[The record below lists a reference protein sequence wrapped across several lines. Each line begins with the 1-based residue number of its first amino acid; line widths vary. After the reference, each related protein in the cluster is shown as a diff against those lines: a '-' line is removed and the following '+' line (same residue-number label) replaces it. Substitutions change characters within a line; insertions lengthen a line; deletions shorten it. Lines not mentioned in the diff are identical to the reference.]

1 MIYFSYNDFV
11 DCTENGDINEIKK
24 VEENIVKY
32 EIRNGINIKN
42 RSTKQNQIIEILKQK
57 TELKKFL
64 NEFFNMYEIESIQ
77 NINYY
82 NNIKSISDKEKNNNI
97 ICKVKDKEIFIFIK
111 VIDSIDNN
119 IPYKMFENSLNIIK
133 KWNIE
138 EKMQYKRYP
147 IVIPIVIY
155 IGEEKWNNSIISKAN
170 NKINYITYKDNK
182 INFSYN
188 FININNLR
196 TKELEK
202 MESKVSQELKK
213 LKDKYLQI
221 N

>member
-64 NEFFNMYEIESIQ
+64 NEFFNIYEIESIQ

>member
-24 VEENIVKY
+24 VEENIIRY
-32 EIRNGINIKN
+32 EIRNGINIQN
-42 RSTKQNQIIEILKQK
+42 QSIKQNQIIKILQQK
-57 TELKKFL
+57 IELNKFL
-64 NEFFNMYEIESIQ
+64 NDFFTIYEIESVK

-82 NNIKSISDKEKNNNI
+82 NNIKSILDKEKNNNI
-97 ICKVKDKEIFIFIK
+97 ICKIKDRETFIFIK

-119 IPYKMFENSLNIIK
+119 ITYKMFEYSLNIIN

-138 EKMQYKRYP
+138 EKKQYKRYP

-155 IGEEKWNNSIISKAN
+155 IGKEKWNNITNSQIH
-170 NKINYITYKDNK
+170 NKINYITYKDNR

-188 FININNLR
+188 FININNL
-196 TKELEK
+196 KIDELEK

-213 LKDKYLQI
+213 LKNKYLQI